1 MTQSYNIFKRFEQSI
16 GVYMVIRE
24 EVLDE
29 LLGSKE
35 VKTQDDLFGKDGIL
49 KQLSKQLM
57 ERLLEAEMINHL
69 GYAKHAI
76 EGHNGGNSR
85 NGKTK
90 KTVKTGNGDIEI
102 AVPRDRESEFE
113 PILIE
118 KRKSHLKGLDDQ
130 ILSLYAKGMTVRD
143 IHDHLSELYGTEIS
157 RDLIST
163 ITDAVLEDVTEWR
176 NRPLDK
182 IYPIVF
188 IDGFVSKCRLDGA
201 VSNRTVYVIYG
212 INIDGQKEVLGLTL
226 GENEGSKF
234 WLQVLTELKN
244 RGLEDIF
251 ILCADGLKG
260 LADSVEAAFPK
271 TIFQTC
277 IVHQVR
283 NSLNYVP
290 YNEKKAV
297 AADLKKI
304 YGSSTIDTAKQALD
318 DFELAWGD
326 KYPVIVKSWRSN
338 WEKIT
343 PFMQF
348 PAEIRKVIYTTNI
361 VESLNNTLRK
371 SVRNRGHFPTE
382 DALMKVLY
390 LAIKGV
396 TKKWTMP
403 IRDWKLALNRFAIMF
418 PGRFPEKMMA

>member
-1 MTQSYNIFKRFEQSI
+1 MA
-16 GVYMVIRE
+16 IRE
-24 EVLDE
+24 ALIDE
-29 LLGSKE
+29 LLGSRE
-35 VKTQDDLFGKDGIL
+35 VKTQDDLFGKEGIL

-57 ERLLEAEMINHL
+57 ERLLEAEMTNHL
-69 GYAKHAI
+69 GYSRHSI
-76 EGHNGGNSR
+76 EGHNSGNSR

-102 AVPRDRESEFE
+102 TVPRDRESEFE
-113 PILIE
+113 PVLIE

-143 IHDHLSELYGTEIS
+143 IHEHLSELYGTEIS

-163 ITDAVLEDVTEWR
+163 ITDAVLEDVTQWR

-188 IDGFVSKCRLDGA
+188 IDGFVSKCRVDGA
-201 VSNRTVYVIYG
+201 VGNSTVYVIYG
-212 INIDGQKEVLGLTL
+212 INLEGKKDVLGLYL
-226 GENEGSKF
+226 GAAEGAKF
-234 WLQVLTELKN
+234 WLQSLTELRN

-260 LADSVEAAFPK
+260 LPEAVEGAFPK
-271 TIFQTC
+271 ALFQTC
-277 IVHQVR
+277 IVHMVR
-283 NSLNYVP
+283 HSLNYVP

-297 AADLKKI
+297 ATDLKKI
-304 YGSSTIDTAKQALD
+304 YESSTVKSAIIALD
-318 DFELAWGD
+318 DFELTWVD
-326 KYPVIVKSWRSN
+326 KYPVIVKSWRNN

-348 PAEIRKVIYTTNI
+348 PPEIRKVIYTTNI

-390 LAIKGV
+390 LAIQGV
-396 TKKWTMP
+396 SKKWTMP
-403 IRDWKLALNRFAIMF
+403 IHDWKLALNRFAIMF
-418 PGRFPEKMMA
+418 ADRFPATGNMIL

>member
-1 MTQSYNIFKRFEQSI
+1 MT
-16 GVYMVIRE
+16 IRE
-24 EVLDE
+24 EVIDE
-29 LLGSKE
+29 LLGSRD

-57 ERLLEAEMINHL
+57 ERLLEAEMTNHL
-69 GYAKHAI
+69 GYNKHAI
-76 EGHNGGNSR
+76 KGHNGGNSR
-85 NGKTK
+85 NGKSK
-90 KTVKTGNGDIEI
+90 KTVRTGNGDIEI
-102 AVPRDRESEFE
+102 TVPRDRESEFE

-118 KRKSHLKGLDDQ
+118 KRRSHLKGLDDQ
-130 ILSLYAKGMTVRD
+130 VLSLYAKGMTVRD

-163 ITDAVLEDVTEWR
+163 ITDAVLEEVSEWR
-176 NRPLDK
+176 SRPLEK

-188 IDGFVSKCRLDGA
+188 IDGFVSKCRLDGS
-201 VSNRTVYVIYG
+201 VNNRTVYVIYG
-212 INIDGQKEVLGLTL
+212 IDLEGKKDVLGLYL
-226 GENEGSKF
+226 GENEGAKF
-234 WLQVLTELKN
+234 WLQVLTELRN
-244 RGLEDIF
+244 RGLEDVF

-260 LADSVEAAFPK
+260 LSEAVEAAFPEAL
-271 TIFQTC
+271 FQTC
-277 IVHQVR
+277 IVHMVR
-283 NSLNYVP
+283 HSLNYVP

-304 YGSSTIDTAKQALD
+304 YESNTAELASQALD
-318 DFELAWGD
+318 DFELSWGD
-326 KYPVIVKSWRSN
+326 KYPAIVRSWKNN

-348 PAEIRKVIYTTNI
+348 PIEIRKVIYTTNI
-361 VESLNNTLRK
+361 IESLNNTLRK

-396 TKKWTMP
+396 SKKWNMP
-403 IRDWKLALNRFAIMF
+403 VRNWKLALNRFAIMF
-418 PGRFPEKMMA
+418 PERFPKNL